1 MAMAD
6 SSFVNDNVFIQGPS
20 FHVDLAPIDA
30 LHPVHYSPRL
40 LIFRCSS
47 SAQRDAQLAALKTG
61 LQALVSR
68 CPIFGGIVVPVPS
81 DITTDGQKDWR
92 TIVPGQGLELVVRD
106 LRTAIAS
113 FDELEAAEFPA
124 VQLPHHLL
132 MPVPEDLG
140 DGPFPS
146 CKVQFSA
153 IEGGTIITFTI
164 SHSLADGSGT
174 NELMRI
180 LSEET
185 KFTQEPSNRGA
196 RPTGLGLDRSV
207 LRNIT
212 SKLPFKIEDHPAFRW
227 ETPPP
232 AKAEPVPPHPF
243 KASSPET
250 TVLLHISAANL
261 VQLKSDATLP
271 GAPPISTHDA
281 LSALIWRTVLL
292 IRSRRSSSAQKFPA
306 SAMSSIF
313 MPSDARRH
321 LNLPQSYIGNVVY
334 QLTANLDLK
343 TLLSSSGLGHAASAL
358 RRAIKAVNSDLVA
371 SYMTELKERWIGWQF
386 MNGTLSTTGVAMGTD
401 WTSTSMYSDDWGE
414 AFGPVVRYRYPGAVG
429 EVGNFILPKL
439 PDGSAEVMVGAMP
452 EEVGMLKGMEG
463 FGKYIEV

>member
-6 SSFVNDNVFIQGPS
+6 SSFSNDEVFIQGPS
-20 FHVDLAPIDA
+20 FHIDLAPLDA

-40 LIFRCSS
+40 LIFRCAS

-68 CPIFGGIVVPVPS
+68 CPILGGIVVTLP
-81 DITTDGQKDWR
+81 TDVATDSQQDWR
-92 TIVPGQGLELVVRD
+92 TIVLGQGIELVVRD

-113 FDELEAAEFPA
+113 FDELQAAEFPA
-124 VQLPHHLL
+124 LQLPHHLL
-132 MPVPEDLG
+132 MPLPEELG
-140 DGPFPS
+140 DRPFPS

-180 LSEET
+180 LSEEA
-185 KFTQEPSNRGA
+185 KLAQEPSSDGTRS
-196 RPTGLGLDRSV
+196 TGLGLDRSV

-212 SKLPFKIEDHPAFRW
+212 SRLPFKIEDHPAFRW
-227 ETPPP
+227 ETPSP
-232 AKAEPVPPHPF
+232 ANAEPVPPHPF
-243 KASSPET
+243 EATSPET
-250 TVLLHISAANL
+250 TVLLRISAGNL
-261 VQLKSDATLP
+261 AQLKVDATLP

-292 IRSRRSSSAQKFPA
+292 IRSKRSPSAQDLLD
-306 SAMSSIF
+306 STVGSLF
-313 MPSDARRH
+313 MPSDGRRH
-321 LNLPQSYIGNVVY
+321 LSLPQSYIGNAVY

-343 TLLSSSGLGHAASAL
+343 TLLSPSGLGHAASAL
-358 RRAIKAVNSDLVA
+358 RRAIKAVNSELVA
-371 SYMTELKERWIGWQF
+371 SYMTGLKERWIGWQF
-386 MNGTLSTTGVAMGTD
+386 MNGTLSTAGVAMGTD

-429 EVGNFILPKL
+429 EGGNCILPKL
-439 PDGSAEVMVGAMP
+439 PDGSAEVMVGVMP
-452 EEVGMLKGMEG
+452 AEVEVLKGNEG
-463 FGKYIEV
+463 FGKYL